1 MCQLKSHANHCK
13 KKHVLVCHEHGN
25 DTENQDL
32 PQIYKDRFVM
42 KQPNQLSSF
51 SRDLTLSFYMNLNHP
66 SNSQKMSDQETI
78 VEIKLNSE
86 EISAFENENLL
97 KYSSEMAEVLMAN
110 KTDKSYLIT
119 DVY

>member
-1 MCQLKSHANHCK
+1 
-13 KKHVLVCHEHGN
+13 
-25 DTENQDL
+25 
-32 PQIYKDRFVM
+32 M

-51 SRDLTLSFYMNLNHP
+51 SRDLKLSFYMNLNHP

-97 KYSSEMAEVLMAN
+97 KYSSEMADVLMAN
-110 KTDKSYLIT
+110 KTDKSYVIT